1 MNEIINPRKLI
12 ITKKS
17 CKNVKDRIFLSKT
30 REFLKFLIEKR
41 TTIKDKQSP
50 KTKDPIKL
58 AKTISPLM
66 LL

>member
-17 CKNVKDRIFLSKT
+17 CKNVKDRIFLSKP

-50 KTKDPIKL
+50 KTKE
-58 AKTISPLM
+58 
-66 LL
+66 